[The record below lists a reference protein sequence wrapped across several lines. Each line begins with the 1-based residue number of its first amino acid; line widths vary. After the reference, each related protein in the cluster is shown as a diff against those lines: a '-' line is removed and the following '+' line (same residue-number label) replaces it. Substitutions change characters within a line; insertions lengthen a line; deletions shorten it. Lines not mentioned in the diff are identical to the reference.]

1 MKGLPQQAKR
11 ADFARLTI
19 GIDCAGHQDHGNPR
33 ERAIVK
39 LRTAELRAVH
49 HRQQEIEK
57 DDTGFGVRS
66 KVIERFASIP
76 GGRDAITVGAE
87 CDPQQ
92 IARLRV
98 VVDNENGAAVR

>member
-11 ADFARLTI
+11 ADLARLPI

-33 ERAIVK
+33 ERSVVK

-49 HRQQEIEK
+49 YRQHEIEK

-66 KVIERFASIP
+66 KVIERLASIC
-76 GGRDAITVGAE
+76 GGRDAIAIGAE
-87 CDPQQ
+87 CNPEQV
-92 IARLRV
+92 ARLRV
-98 VVDNENGAAVR
+98 VVNDENEAAVR